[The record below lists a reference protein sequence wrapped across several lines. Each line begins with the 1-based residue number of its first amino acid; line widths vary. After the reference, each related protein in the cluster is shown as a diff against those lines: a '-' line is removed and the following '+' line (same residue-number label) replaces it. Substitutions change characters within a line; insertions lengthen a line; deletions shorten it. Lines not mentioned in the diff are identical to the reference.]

1 MVEVVRP
8 TEADTK
14 DSAAGFNRA
23 MVMDNSHG
31 ADFRVGVV
39 THSGAGTLGADA
51 ASSCSAKYRWH
62 GADILV

>member
-1 MVEVVRP
+1 MVRP

-14 DSAAGFNRA
+14 DSAAGYNRA

-51 ASSCSAKYRWH
+51 ANSCNAKYCCH
-62 GADILV
+62 VADILV